1 MPHQQGRRYKR
12 QKPLT
17 KHSMTLATRGVAAY
31 VLQPPILF
39 HNKILTKRKPISTE
53 RETNP
58 NILTNWEE
66 YILL

>member
-1 MPHQQGRRYKR
+1 
-12 QKPLT
+12 
-17 KHSMTLATRGVAAY
+17 VAAY